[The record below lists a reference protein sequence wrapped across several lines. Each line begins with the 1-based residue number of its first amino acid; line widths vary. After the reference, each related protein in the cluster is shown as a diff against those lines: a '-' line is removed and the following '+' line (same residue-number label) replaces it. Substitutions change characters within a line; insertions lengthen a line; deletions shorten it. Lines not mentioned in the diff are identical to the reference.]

1 MVFYHVIVNTKSKN
15 AKGAE
20 KRYSELDITDK
31 DHLINSIVIPY
42 LKDKKFMFD
51 GAFLAQSDI
60 DTLKIY
66 KTTIDSTELHRQKR
80 AERDA
85 WNRSSD
91 IVIVSIEDDTDDIYQ
106 YAEEITRQMMAETLS
121 VIDDCNDR
129 AQGEELICFDNKK
142 VFIVHG
148 HDDGMKNTVAR
159 FVERLGLEAVIL
171 HEQENKGL
179 TIIEKFERS
188 SAVGFA
194 IVLYTPCD
202 MGGKVGTEQKPR
214 ARQNVVLEHG
224 YFIGKLGRERVLAL
238 HSDEVELPS
247 DLQGI
252 LYTSYDAS
260 GSWKYALAKEMRAV
274 GYKVDMNTI

>member
-31 DHLINSIVIPY
+31 DQLINSIVIPY
-42 LKDKKFMFD
+42 LNDKKFMFD
-51 GAFLAQSDI
+51 GAFLSQADI

-66 KTTIDSTELHRQKR
+66 KTTIDSSELHRQKR

-106 YAEEITRQMMAETLS
+106 CAEEITRQIMAETLS
-121 VIDDCNDR
+121 VIEDSKDR
-129 AQGEELICFDNKK
+129 AQGEQLICSDNKK

-148 HDDGMKNTVAR
+148 HDDGMKNAVAR

-202 MGGKVGTEQKPR
+202 MGGKAGSEQKPR

-238 HSDEVELPS
+238 HRDEVELPS

-252 LYTSYDAS
+252 LYTSYDTS
-260 GSWKYALAKEMRAV
+260 GSWKYELAKEMRAV